1 MNPALRADRLR
12 EAHNAHSLPVDVYGI
27 ARAEGIAVL
36 EYALDDAT
44 SGLIVKAP
52 DGTVTI
58 GVNIAHAKTRRRF
71 TVAHELGHFKMH
83 NGGAEMFVDK
93 RDRRAALGIDKR
105 EIEANRFAAALL
117 MPEPLLYKMLGGDLV
132 NASDASRLQE
142 LAEDCAVSLHAMML
156 RLSALNLL
164 FDDAG

>member
-1 MNPALRADRLR
+1 MNPAIQADRLR
-12 EAHNAHSLPVDVYGI
+12 EAHNANSLPIDVHRI
-27 ARAEGIAVL
+27 ARAEGISIV

-52 DGTVTI
+52 SGTVTI
-58 GVNIAHAKTRRRF
+58 GVNAGHATTRKRF

-117 MPEPLLYKMLGGDLV
+117 MPESLLYARLGGDLV
-132 NASDASRLQE
+132 NASDSEKLQA
-142 LAEDCAVSLHAMML
+142 LAAEFDVSLHAMMI
-156 RLSALNLL
+156 RLSVLNLI
-164 FDDAG
+164 FDDA